1 MATEKKLSAIPQYQ
15 PSDIE
20 AGITHNADVKS
31 SHWLALTEKLSIE
44 TGGIQRVTD
53 EECDHNTTRV
63 WNACTFWLSANM
75 AVATLST
82 GMVGPSM
89 GLAFWDSF
97 AIIVIINLLSC
108 LVPAFTATF
117 GLTGLRMTTF
127 SRYSFGYWGNLLV
140 VVFSMVST
148 TGWNAINA
156 ISGASCLAALSNG
169 TLPAWGGVIIITVS
183 VWILCVLGIS
193 WIHRVDSYLWIPPL
207 IVWCVAAGT
216 GAQNLDGFAVE
227 SPVGESGAAKS
238 LSFIAVIFSFAV
250 SWTNC
255 ASDYNVKMPR
265 TTPKWKLFVATYV
278 GICAPAIL
286 VQTLG
291 AALYS
296 GAQMD
301 PSWKSAYDD
310 YGVGG
315 PLKMAL
321 KPAGGFGKFLMVL
334 AGLSSIPNNI
344 PNNYSFALHA
354 QNFGPWAMRVP
365 RIAFVTLGFIV
376 AIIVGCLASLS
387 FESSLQTFLS
397 IIGYWTIIHIVIV
410 LEEHFI
416 FRKCRWS
423 MYDLSAW
430 SDATVLPFGWGAIS
444 AFCFGFLGAALGMS
458 VSWYTA
464 PIAGLVGTGA
474 NIGFELTLGFS
485 GLIFPLARWLEIRIT
500 GK

>member
-1 MATEKKLSAIPQYQ
+1 MATEKKPSAIPQYQ

-20 AGITHNADVKS
+20 AGETHNADVKS
-31 SHWLALTEKLSIE
+31 SHWLALAEKLSIE

-53 EECDHNTTRV
+53 EECEHNATRV

-97 AIIVIINLLSC
+97 AIIIIINLLSC

-169 TLPAWGGVIIITVS
+169 TLPAWGGVVIITVS

-216 GAQNLDGFAVE
+216 GAKNLNGFAVE

-238 LSFIAVIFSFAV
+238 LSFIAVVFSFAV

-301 PSWKSAYDD
+301 QSWKNAYEV

-321 KPAGGFGKFLMVL
+321 QPAGGFGKFLMVL

-416 FRKCRWS
+416 FRKCRCS